1 MLLFYLTTFFW
12 PSIFC
17 RWVIFTAAIA
27 DPKAPKYNP
36 NPTSK
41 LALRPITIDAVVV
54 KTVPIT
60 DATMFMPHRRVIS
73 WLSLCLSDKCF
84 TEEEEKDDSD
94 DEDDDDGE
102 EKLEKEEEEEEEEDD
117 DDDDDIVAILVME
130 GNWNPIRKPAGD
142 KSAKVSPILWYSG
155 KTMLDV
161 IIASKKA

>member
-60 DATMFMPHRRVIS
+60 DATMFMPHSRVIS
-73 WLSLCLSDKCF
+73 WLSLCLSDKRF
-84 TEEEEKDDSD
+84 TEEEEDDSD
-94 DEDDDDGE
+94 DDRE
-102 EKLEKEEEEEEEEDD
+102 EKLEKEDEDEDD
-117 DDDDDIVAILVME
+117 DDTVAILVME

-161 IIASKKA
+161 IIPSRKA